1 MDEIAAMQGM
11 DEAMINSYNIIV
23 GHITFEEMLND
34 CEKEGI
40 FFAHDVEN
48 DPTQNDIKHILN
60 YFKGVEDY
68 EKCNELSKM
77 VVGV

>member
-11 DEAMINSYNIIV
+11 EEAMINSYNIII
-23 GHITFEEMLND
+23 GNITFKEMLDD
-34 CEKEGI
+34 CEREGI
-40 FFAHDVEN
+40 FFAHNVEN